1 MMSAATFRTPGNVT
15 TRQTLFA
22 LYNAGSA
29 RIVRVRR
36 VVLQSDTTGAM
47 VALMPIVKLCRI
59 ASYSGGEQLTK
70 VPWTA
75 TASHADVEVRGRNT
89 SDGGSQT
96 DIVATIGDTL
106 WQQFSSRFHAPGG
119 GGLAGQVIGDDQNM
133 APMAI
138 LSDPIVLRSGQ
149 GLLVYVEAPAGTTN
163 PNSRHY
169 FVQAAW
175 TEDAT

>member
-1 MMSAATFRTPGNVT
+1 MMSAGTFRTPGNAT

-22 LYNAGSA
+22 LYNSGSA

-36 VVLQSDTTGAM
+36 VVLQVDSTGVL
-47 VALMPIVKLCRI
+47 VALMPIFKLCRI
-59 ASYSGGEQLTK
+59 ASYSGGQALTK
-70 VPWTA
+70 EPWTA
-75 TASHADVEVRGRNT
+75 TASHADVEARGRNT

-96 DIVATIGDTL
+96 NIVASIGDTL
-106 WQQFSSRFHAPGG
+106 WQQFSSR
-119 GGLAGQVIGDDQNM
+119 LASAVGQVIGDDQNV

-138 LSDPIVLRSGQ
+138 LNDPIVLRSGQ
-149 GLLVYVEAPAGTTN
+149 GLLVYVESPAGTSN
-163 PNSRHY
+163 PATSHY